1 MTPPTHRIPRLN
13 GVVYRPLER
22 ADDRRRTGLA
32 AVCHQMLI
40 RKTQID
46 WDPKQK
52 ASERAQLR
60 KQRPHPRDRDIATY
74 ILNAQAV
81 LVRNAHSD
89 GTEGRERGL

>member
-1 MTPPTHRIPRLN
+1 MTPAHWTASGEPVGLIAGAGMFPIRFAEKARESGIP
-13 GVVYRPLER
+13 VVCIGAGGM
-22 ADDRRRTGLA
+22 ADPRLA

-60 KQRPHPRDRDIATY
+60 KQRPHPLDR
-74 ILNAQAV
+74 
-81 LVRNAHSD
+81 
-89 GTEGRERGL
+89 

>member
-52 ASERAQLR
+52 EGERAS
-60 KQRPHPRDRDIATY
+60 AT
-74 ILNAQAV
+74 AQAT
-81 LVRNAHSD
+81 APPT
-89 GTEGRERGL
+89 G